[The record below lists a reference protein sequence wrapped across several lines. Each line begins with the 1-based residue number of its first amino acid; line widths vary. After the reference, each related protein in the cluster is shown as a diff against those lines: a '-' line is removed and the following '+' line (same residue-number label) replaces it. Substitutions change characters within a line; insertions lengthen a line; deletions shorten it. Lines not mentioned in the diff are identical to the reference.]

1 MYITDRDRR
10 PAHNALT
17 GGKTNSGKSLATRM
31 DPVTRRSLIS
41 SGPRWS
47 GPLRGVA
54 FMPITAPATASSG
67 PSNLLLAMLE
77 PHLRDITLKQYDI
90 LQDADAPIQYV
101 YFPVTAMISLLAIL
115 ETGEAIEIAAIG
127 REGAVGTKFGARP
140 QLSFARA
147 VVQLAGTAL
156 RIDISQFHQAATRSS
171 AIADLAMSANDV
183 LVANLQQSAACN
195 AIHGLE
201 ARLARWLLHAR
212 DRHDSDTLPLTQE
225 FLSEMLGV
233 RRTTVTL
240 AARMLQNAGVI
251 RYRRGHIKV
260 LDREGLEAVSCECYG
275 VVRRNIAR
283 VLRSEF

>member
-1 MYITDRDRR
+1 MTA
-10 PAHNALT
+10 P
-17 GGKTNSGKSLATRM
+17 G
-31 DPVTRRSLIS
+31 
-41 SGPRWS
+41 WS

-54 FMPITAPATASSG
+54 FMPTTAPATASSG
-67 PSNLLLAMLE
+67 PSNLLLAMLDATSLSLLE

-115 ETGEAIEIAAIG
+115 ETGEAEIAAIG

-147 VVQLAGTAL
+147 VVQLSGTAL
-156 RIDISQFHQAATRSS
+156 MINISQFHQAATRSP

-212 DRHDSDTLPLTQE
+212 DRHDFRYPSSHSGI
-225 FLSEMLGV
+225 FIG
-233 RRTTVTL
+233 
-240 AARMLQNAGVI
+240 NA
-251 RYRRGHIKV
+251 
-260 LDREGLEAVSCECYG
+260 
-275 VVRRNIAR
+275 
-283 VLRSEF
+283 